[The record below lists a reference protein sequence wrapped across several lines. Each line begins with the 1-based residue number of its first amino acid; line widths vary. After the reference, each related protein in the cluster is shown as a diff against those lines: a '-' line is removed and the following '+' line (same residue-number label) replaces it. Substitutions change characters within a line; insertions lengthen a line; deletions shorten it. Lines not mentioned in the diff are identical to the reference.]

1 MGTFFCSLQLPTSS
15 LVYQTSSC
23 ISITNRNNENVFNFV
38 NNKFDFDT
46 YAYNLLCELRS
57 VSELILKNSHC
68 ITVFSHV
75 DFPSYRRRLT
85 ICPILEG
92 EDYLR
97 LLNFQHNLICRISH
111 LENLKRLIFLDFY
124 DNQIEEISGLS
135 ALRSLRVLMLGK
147 NRYCK

>member
-1 MGTFFCSLQLPTSS
+1 MDVLIKEFL
-15 LVYQTSSC
+15 LVL
-23 ISITNRNNENVFNFV
+23 FN
-38 NNKFDFDT
+38 
-46 YAYNLLCELRS
+46 
-57 VSELILKNSHC
+57 I
-68 ITVFSHV
+68 
-75 DFPSYRRRLT
+75 RRRLT

-97 LLNFQHNLICRISH
+97 LLNFQHNLINRISH

-147 NRYCK
+147 NK